1 MSEGSRFLSRWSRL
15 KKAAETASTAPQS
28 NSPAGAEIPDAES
41 LLANLTPESDFGVFM
56 REEISEAVR
65 RQAMKTLFADPHF
78 NIMDGLDIYIED
90 YNLSEPIPPEMMAT
104 LNHAKTLFG
113 TPDTDEPVCLGDA
126 ENCDILSTDGQN
138 VAVEEMETPSPNDKS
153 ET

>member
-15 KKAAETASTAPQS
+15 KKAAETASTA
-28 NSPAGAEIPDAES
+28 EIPDAES
-41 LLANLTPESDFGVFM
+41 LLANLTPDSDFGVFM

-78 NIMDGLDIYIED
+78 NVMDGLDIYIED

-104 LNHAKTLFG
+104 LKQAKNIFG
-113 TPDTDEPVCLGDA
+113 IQEEEVPALPGDA
-126 ENCDILSTDGQN
+126 AQCDILSTDGQN
-138 VAVEEMETPSPNDKS
+138 VAVEENEMLSPNDKS
-153 ET
+153 AT